1 MDIFENIQR
10 NLDRVAAL
18 QAQSAKESAER
29 HARHEAEM
37 AEWKAESAKW
47 QAEINK
53 WRTENE
59 KWRTENEK
67 WRERSEKEWAEI
79 RASAKSIRKQLGGIG
94 MNNGAYFEEI
104 IYSSL
109 YEKRTLGGLYY
120 EKIAR
125 NVFDINGDT
134 EYDILMINGEAVAI
148 IEVKYRAHPNDIEKF
163 LAQKPVVFRRG
174 FPGLKDHRLYLGIAS
189 GSTYKALV
197 EEAKNAGIFL
207 LGPKGDSHEVLNA
220 EVRAF

>member
-18 QAQSAKESAER
+18 QA
-29 HARHEAEM
+29 RHEEEMAEWKAEEQERRVRHEEEM

-47 QAEINK
+47 RAE
-53 WRTENE
+53 E
-59 KWRTENEK
+59 
-67 WRERSEKEWAEI
+67 RERWARIDKRLEESERKLD
-79 RASAKSIRKQLGGIG
+79 SVSKQLGGIG

-104 IYSSL
+104 IFSSL

-120 EKIAR
+120 ENIAR

-148 IEVKYRAHPNDIEKF
+148 IEVKYRAHPNDIEKV
-163 LAQKPVVFRRG
+163 LAQKPAVFRRG
-174 FPGLKDHRLYLGIAS
+174 FPGLKDHRLYLGLAS

-207 LGPKGDSHEVLNA
+207 LRPKGDSHEVLNDK
-220 EVRAF
+220 VQTF

>member
-1 MDIFENIQR
+1 MDIFENINR

-18 QAQSAKESAER
+18 QA
-29 HARHEAEM
+29 RHEEEM
-37 AEWKAESAKW
+37 AEWKTESAKW
-47 QAEINK
+47 RAE
-53 WRTENE
+53 E
-59 KWRTENEK
+59 
-67 WRERSEKEWAEI
+67 RERWARIDKRLEESERKLD
-79 RASAKSIRKQLGGIG
+79 SVSKQLGGIG

-104 IYSSL
+104 IFSSL

-148 IEVKYRAHPNDIEKF
+148 IEVKYRAHLNDIEQF

-189 GSTYKALV
+189 GSTYKVLI

-207 LGPKGDSHEVLNA
+207 LGPKGDSHEVLNG
-220 EVRAF
+220 EVKTF

>member
-37 AEWKAESAKW
+37 AEWKAE
-47 QAEINK
+47 E
-53 WRTENE
+53 
-59 KWRTENEK
+59 
-67 WRERSEKEWAEI
+67 RERRVRLEKEMDEWRAEERDRWARIDKRLEESE
-79 RASAKSIRKQLGGIG
+79 RKLDSISKQLGGIG

-109 YEKRTLGGLYY
+109 YEKRKLGGLYY

-163 LAQKPVVFRRG
+163 LAKKPVVFRRG

-189 GSTYKALV
+189 GSTYKVLI